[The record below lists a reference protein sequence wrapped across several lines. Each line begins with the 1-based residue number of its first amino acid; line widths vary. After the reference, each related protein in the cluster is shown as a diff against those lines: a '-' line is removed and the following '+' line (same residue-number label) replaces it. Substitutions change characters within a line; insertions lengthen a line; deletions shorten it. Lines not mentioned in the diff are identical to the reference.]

1 MDFLLTTYLYL
12 LVHVI
17 IECPHRQCQC
27 GRSLVLERIIN
38 GQSVMNPGTYPWQAL
53 LIVNGRFTVCMHY
66 GLSSFSGSSSEA
78 TPKALKSLVCTIQW
92 RRNREAPG
100 LTIFNLAVKNVY

>member
-1 MDFLLTTYLYL
+1 MDFLLTTFLPL

-53 LIVNGRFTVCMHY
+53 LIVNGRFTVCN
-66 GLSSFSGSSSEA
+66 
-78 TPKALKSLVCTIQW
+78 IQG
-92 RRNREAPG
+92 RRNREARQAPY
-100 LTIFNLAVKNVY
+100 LIWHPKMSIYKLLPFKLL

>member
-1 MDFLLTTYLYL
+1 MTPCGLSTDLYPDPL

-53 LIVNGRFTVCMHY
+53 LIVNGRFTVCMH
-66 GLSSFSGSSSEA
+66 
-78 TPKALKSLVCTIQW
+78 
-92 RRNREAPG
+92 
-100 LTIFNLAVKNVY
+100 

>member
-1 MDFLLTTYLYL
+1 MDFLLTTYLHL

-53 LIVNGRFTVCMHY
+53 LIVNGRFTVCTKD
-66 GLSSFSGSSSEA
+66 FRA
-78 TPKALKSLVCTIQW
+78 FRVALVKPPQKLESL
-92 RRNREAPG
+92 
-100 LTIFNLAVKNVY
+100 